1 MAHKPRGTTALPS
14 GCLSN
19 AAALATLL
27 LLVLCLWPP
36 ALFCSPV
43 YKYQKDGVWHFTD
56 TPSEHMPA
64 DSRKIAPADPAAAPH
79 DNQYPLLQVQ
89 YPAANAIERSTAAT
103 VAVKSALG
111 FGSGFF
117 VSPDGHILTNKHV
130 VRTTEGSTAPIE
142 ARFKA
147 GEERIAT
154 IEKRFAEELG
164 HIRDF
169 QVRLDRLQNLAQSE
183 THPERRRMYQHDF
196 EINHQSHRARRAD
209 YEQRLADFETEK
221 KRFYESR
228 RDYQYST
235 SVADLSQSFTI
246 ILADGT
252 HKYVRL
258 VALSAD
264 HDLALLKLDGYRT
277 PCLRPAARP
286 AQGDPVYAIGSPAK
300 LHNSVTSG
308 IFSGFQQGFVQTNAQ
323 IYPGNSGGPL
333 VTTEGHVLGINTF
346 KTLTHKFEGLGF
358 AIPIET
364 ALAAFSIHLPPQ

>member
-1 MAHKPRGTTALPS
+1 LRV
-14 GCLSN
+14 GCLWDT
-19 AAALATLL
+19 AALLML
-27 LLVLCLWPP
+27 FFVVLCLWPP
-36 ALFCSPV
+36 ALLCSPV

-56 TPSEHMPA
+56 TPSDEMPV
-64 DSRKIAPADPAAAPH
+64 DSRRIAPADPTAAVH
-79 DNQYPLLQVQ
+79 DNQYPLLHVD
-89 YPAANAIERSTAAT
+89 YPAANAIERSTGAT

-130 VRTTEGSTAPIE
+130 VRTMEGPSAQIE

-147 GEERIAT
+147 DEERITA
-154 IEKRFAEELG
+154 IEKRFADELG
-164 HIRDF
+164 HIREF
-169 QVRLDRLQNLAQSE
+169 QGRLDRLQNLAQSE
-183 THPERRRMYQHDF
+183 RHPERRKIFQRDF
-196 EINHQSHRARRAD
+196 EINRQSHRARRAQF
-209 YEQRLADFETEK
+209 EQRLADFETEK

-277 PCLRPAARP
+277 PCLRPADRP

-300 LHNSVTSG
+300 LRNSVTSG
-308 IFSGFQQGFVQTNAQ
+308 VFSGFQQGFVQTNAQ

-333 VTTEGHVLGINTF
+333 VTTEGHVLGVNTF